1 MGIIPPCPQVA
12 GLSCRGNILSLFSTQ
27 HGHSHIFS
35 HLPFSLIPV
44 LSVAKGIVLI
54 FRHHE
59 VPAAGPIRQ
68 VLALASVLTVALT
81 AGGYAGE
88 ATLGAVDQVVVLVAI
103 ALQVSCQHA
112 HIHCRVG
119 HK

>member
-1 MGIIPPCPQVA
+1 MGIISPCPPVA
-12 GLSCRGNILSLFSTQ
+12 GLSCRGNRLSLFSTQ
-27 HGHSHIFS
+27 FGPSDIFFHS
-35 HLPFSLIPV
+35 PFSLIPV
-44 LSVAKGIVLI
+44 LSVAKGIILI

-81 AGGYAGE
+81 AGGHAGE
-88 ATLGAVDQVVVLVAI
+88 AILGAVDQVVVLVAL
-103 ALQVSCQHA
+103 ALEVSCQHA

-119 HK
+119 HM